1 MNSTLWRNEDIEG
14 AVIGGMFLR
23 GADPEVMEII
33 SSLPSSTFGNWQYR
47 EIFEA
52 IRHQVNAT
60 GVIDPILLCEA
71 LPKQEA
77 TILEASRK
85 AWAKSS
91 LIQYAAVLRRN
102 AALRQAEDVLE
113 TALATLRKSV
123 TSEQALTALD
133 EVKGVIGALDTEES
147 AVKAVNIDDLL
158 PEIIQRLD
166 DKMSGRS
173 EGRTI
178 LTGIDELDSITG
190 GFDLTDLV
198 LLAARPSMGK
208 TEMVLDIIDK
218 VTEPGAGVLF
228 FSMEMGAIQI
238 AERHVS
244 AAGGISASRLK
255 SPDKLEDEDWARI
268 SNGIS
273 RMSGRNIWI
282 IDATDLNVEQ
292 IKQAAIRHKQ
302 AHPETTLIAVD
313 YLGLVKLQNSSRHD
327 LAVGD
332 VSKGLKSLAKI
343 NKTPVIA
350 LSQLSRSVESRPNKR
365 PLNADLKNSGEI
377 EADADIIMMLYRDE
391 VYNPESPARGIAEIN
406 VTKNRNGALGTV
418 YRRFQNGHFYPI
430 DQAQA
435 QQLSRQQPEAK
446 SRRYI
451 KNERPA

>member
-1 MNSTLWRNEDIEG
+1 MSANLWRNEDIEG

-23 GADPEVMEII
+23 GADPEVMEIV
-33 SSLPSSTFGNWQYR
+33 STLPPTVFGNWQYR
-47 EIFEA
+47 EIFEGICQQA
-52 IRHQVNAT
+52 RTAGI
-60 GVIDPILLCEA
+60 IDPVLLCES
-71 LPKQEA
+71 LPKHEA
-77 TILEASRK
+77 TILEAGNK

-91 LIQYAAVLRRN
+91 LMQYVVVMKRN
-102 AALRQAEDVLE
+102 AALRTAEDVLE
-113 TALATLRKSV
+113 ATLGKLRQSA
-123 TSEQALTALD
+123 TSEQALAALD
-133 EVKGVIGALDTEES
+133 EVKAVVGAIETEDN
-147 AVKAVNIDDLL
+147 AVKATIIDDLL

-166 DKMSGRS
+166 DKMCGRS

-190 GFDLTDLV
+190 GLDLTDLV

-208 TEMVLDIIDK
+208 TEMVLDILDK
-218 VTEPGAGVLF
+218 VTESGAGVLF

-268 SNGIS
+268 SNGIA
-273 RMSGRNIWI
+273 RMTGRNIWI
-282 IDATDLNVEQ
+282 IDATDLNVDQ
-292 IKQAAIRHKQ
+292 IKQAAIRHKL
-302 AHPETTLIAVD
+302 AHPETVLVAVD
-313 YLGLVKLQNSSRHD
+313 YIGLVKLHSNSRHD
-327 LAVGD
+327 LAVGE
-332 VSKGLKSLAKI
+332 VSKGLKLLAKT

-418 YRRFQNGHFYPI
+418 YRRFHNGHFYPT

-446 SRRYI
+446 SRRYSM
-451 KNERPA
+451 NERAA